1 MRHDLQI
8 VRTYAAQ
15 SADRA
20 NLCGTICRSCELMRH
35 NLQIVRTYA
44 ARSADPR
51 SCTLTIRIG
60 MRYDTRRA
68 DAWPSSQEGSRDHVE
83 IAPRT
88 RADLRHLRSSCILLL
103 PPRVGFRFR
112 LRTRSKAYSKAAPET
127 MT

>member
-1 MRHDLQI
+1 M
-8 VRTYAAQ
+8 
-15 SADRA
+15 ADARSRA
-20 NLCGTICRSCELMRH
+20 RSFENVCGTICRSCELMRH

-83 IAPRT
+83 IAPRPRT
-88 RADLRHLRSSCILLL
+88 RADYDLHVFCY
-103 PPRVGFRFR
+103 PPGFRFR
-112 LRTRSKAYSKAAPET
+112 LRSKAYSKAAPET